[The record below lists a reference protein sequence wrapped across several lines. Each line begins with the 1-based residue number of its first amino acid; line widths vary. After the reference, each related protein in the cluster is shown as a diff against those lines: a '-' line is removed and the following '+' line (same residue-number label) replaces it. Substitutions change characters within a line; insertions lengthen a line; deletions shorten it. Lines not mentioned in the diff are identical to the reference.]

1 MKKTTKKMITLITA
15 GVLSFAAF
23 TQAYAADWKKDNIG
37 WWWQEDNGTYPV
49 NTWKMLN
56 GKWYYF
62 YGNGYMASNVWIGNF
77 YVGSD
82 GAMLANTRTPDGY
95 LVGAD
100 GAWIPEVNETAIQQ
114 QYEQVV
120 QRLQKE
126 AAADDLYEFEDW
138 NIVDLNGD
146 GVPELCIEES
156 WNTHG
161 VIRVWVWKNNTATE
175 VNLPLSG
182 SYQERKGNLF
192 VSYTS
197 GHSSGESTDCYR
209 LNAQGEAEF
218 VYGSSWTNGAYNGIG
233 RDAYYLND
241 ANGNH
246 IMEVPADY
254 LAQREA
260 QLGIS

>member
-1 MKKTTKKMITLITA
+1 MITLITA

-62 YGNGYMASNVWIGNF
+62 YGNGYMASNVWIGNY

-233 RDAYYLND
+233 RDAYYLDD

-246 IMEVPADY
+246 IMEVTADY